1 MKGGI
6 ILDGTYGF
14 ISLLPIIVI
23 VILALVTKQTFISI
37 FVGVVVGFVILAGGN
52 PGETFNLFL
61 DGLYQV
67 LMDETTVWVLLLCA
81 LFGSL
86 IALMQDSGGVLGFAN
101 LAQKII
107 KGRRASAIGSW
118 ILGIIIFVDDYL
130 NCLAVGAATRPI
142 TDKYRVSREMLA
154 YIVNSTGV
162 TVCAIV
168 PFSTWGAFMSG
179 QMEAAGMTG
188 GMSAFAAYTA
198 AVPFVLYGWIAV
210 ILVPLF
216 STGILPLFGPMKE
229 AERRTLETGQVLS
242 DISLAALIELPDEEK
257 AFEGKKCR
265 AVNFIIPIIV
275 VAVLTVI
282 TEDIVIALFAAIGVC
297 FVMYLPQKLMSFNK
311 FFDSVIKGMV
321 DMFPVLIL
329 IIMAY
334 TLMVVNDGLG
344 LTDYVIQGAL
354 KALNPALLPVTI
366 FVVIALLSFG
376 SGSFWGLAAISF
388 PIIAP
393 LAEALG
399 VNPFLCAGALIS
411 AVCAGGHICIYSDT
425 VILTSAST
433 QVTPVEYFRSSL
445 PLILVAF
452 VLAAFGFLVLGFVM

>member
-1 MKGGI
+1 ME
-6 ILDGTYGF
+6 GTYGI
-14 ISLLPIIVI
+14 ISLIPIIAI
-23 VILALVTKQTFISI
+23 VVLALITKQTFISI

-52 PGETFNLFL
+52 PLETFNLFL

-101 LAQKII
+101 LAQRFI
-107 KGRRASAIGSW
+107 KGRKASVIGAW
-118 ILGIIIFVDDYL
+118 ILGIIVFVDDYL

-162 TVCAIV
+162 TVCAII

-188 GMSAFAAYTA
+188 ELSAFAAYTA
-198 AVPFVLYGWIAV
+198 TAPFVLYGWIAV
-210 ILVPLF
+210 ILVPF
-216 STGILPLFGPMKE
+216 FATGILPLFGPMKE
-229 AERRTLETGQVLS
+229 AEQRTLETGKVLS
-242 DISLAALIELPDEEK
+242 DVSSAALIELPEEEK
-257 AFEGKKCR
+257 AFKGKKCR
-265 AVNFIIPIIV
+265 SINFIAPIIV
-275 VAVLTVI
+275 VAILTI
-282 TEDIVIALFAAIGVC
+282 TTEDIVIALFAAILLC
-297 FVMYLPQKLMSFNK
+297 FVMYLPQRLLSFNK

-344 LTDYVIQGAL
+344 LTDFVIQGAL

-366 FVVIALLSFG
+366 FVVISLLSFG

-393 LAEALG
+393 LADALG
-399 VNPFLCAGALIS
+399 ANPFLCAGALVS

-433 QVTPVEYFRSSL
+433 QVTPAEYFRTSL
-445 PLILVAF
+445 PFILVAY
-452 VLAAFGFLVLGFVM
+452 VISIIGFLVLGFIM

>member
-1 MKGGI
+1 ME
-6 ILDGTYGF
+6 GTYGI
-14 ISLLPIIVI
+14 ISLIPIIAI
-23 VILALVTKQTFISI
+23 VVLALITKQTFISI

-52 PGETFNLFL
+52 PLETFNLFL

-101 LAQKII
+101 LAQRFI
-107 KGRRASAIGSW
+107 KGRKASVIGAW
-118 ILGIIIFVDDYL
+118 ILGVIVFVDDYL

-162 TVCAIV
+162 TVCAII

-188 GMSAFAAYTA
+188 ELSAFAAYTA
-198 AVPFVLYGWIAV
+198 TAPFVLYGWIAV
-210 ILVPLF
+210 ILVPF
-216 STGILPLFGPMKE
+216 FATGILPLFGPMKE
-229 AERRTLETGQVLS
+229 AEQRTLETGKVLS
-242 DISLAALIELPDEEK
+242 DVSSAALIELPEEEK

-265 AVNFIIPIIV
+265 SINFIAPIIV
-275 VAVLTVI
+275 VAILTI
-282 TEDIVIALFAAIGVC
+282 TTEDIVIALFAAILLC
-297 FVMYLPQKLMSFNK
+297 FVMYLPQRLLSFNK

-344 LTDYVIQGAL
+344 LTDFVIQGAL
-354 KALNPALLPVTI
+354 RALNPALLPVTI
-366 FVVIALLSFG
+366 FVVISLLSFG

-393 LAEALG
+393 LADALG
-399 VNPFLCAGALIS
+399 ANPFLCAGALVS

-433 QVTPVEYFRSSL
+433 QVTPAEYFRTSL
-445 PLILVAF
+445 PFILVAY
-452 VLAAFGFLVLGFVM
+452 VISIIGFLVLGFIM

>member
-1 MKGGI
+1 ME
-6 ILDGTYGF
+6 GTYGI
-14 ISLLPIIVI
+14 ISLIPIIVI
-23 VILALVTKQTFISI
+23 VVLALITKQTFISI

-52 PGETFNLFL
+52 PLETFNLFL

-101 LAQKII
+101 LTQRFI
-107 KGRRASAIGSW
+107 KGRKASVIGAW
-118 ILGIIIFVDDYL
+118 ILGIIVFVDDYL

-162 TVCAIV
+162 TVCAII

-188 GMSAFAAYTA
+188 EMSAFAAYTA
-198 AVPFVLYGWIAV
+198 TAPFVLYGWLAV
-210 ILVPLF
+210 ILVPF
-216 STGILPLFGPMKE
+216 FATGILPLFGPMKE

-242 DISLAALIELPDEEK
+242 DVSLAALIELPEEEK

-265 AVNFIIPIIV
+265 AINFIAPIIV
-275 VAVLTVI
+275 VAILTI
-282 TEDIVIALFAAIGVC
+282 TTEDIVIALFAAILLC
-297 FVMYLPQKLMSFNK
+297 FVMYLPQRLLSFNK
-311 FFDSVIKGMV
+311 FFDSLIKGMV

-344 LTDYVIQGAL
+344 LTDFVIQGAL

-366 FVVIALLSFG
+366 FVVISLLSFG

-393 LAEALG
+393 LADALG
-399 VNPFLCAGALIS
+399 ANPFLCAGALVS

-433 QVTPVEYFRSSL
+433 QVTPAEYFRTSL
-445 PLILVAF
+445 PFILVAY
-452 VLAAFGFLVLGFVM
+452 VISIIGFLVLGFIM

>member
-1 MKGGI
+1 ME
-6 ILDGTYGF
+6 GTYGI
-14 ISLLPIIVI
+14 ISLIPIIAI
-23 VILALVTKQTFISI
+23 VVLALITKQTFISI

-52 PGETFNLFL
+52 PLETFNLFL

-101 LAQKII
+101 LAQRFI
-107 KGRRASAIGSW
+107 KGRKASVIGAW
-118 ILGIIIFVDDYL
+118 ILGIIVFVDDYL

-162 TVCAIV
+162 TVCAII

-188 GMSAFAAYTA
+188 ELSAFAAYTA
-198 AVPFVLYGWIAV
+198 TAPFVLYGWIAV
-210 ILVPLF
+210 ILVPF
-216 STGILPLFGPMKE
+216 FATGILPLFGPMKE
-229 AERRTLETGQVLS
+229 AEQRTLETGKVLS
-242 DISLAALIELPDEEK
+242 DVSSAALIELPEEEK

-265 AVNFIIPIIV
+265 SINFIAPIIV
-275 VAVLTVI
+275 VAILTI
-282 TEDIVIALFAAIGVC
+282 TTEDIVIALFAAILLC
-297 FVMYLPQKLMSFNK
+297 FVMYLPQRLLSFNK

-344 LTDYVIQGAL
+344 LTDFVIQGAL

-366 FVVIALLSFG
+366 FVVISLLSFG

-393 LAEALG
+393 LADALG
-399 VNPFLCAGALIS
+399 ANPFLCAGALVS

-433 QVTPVEYFRSSL
+433 QVTPAEYFRTSL
-445 PLILVAF
+445 PFILVAY
-452 VLAAFGFLVLGFVM
+452 VISIIGFLVLGFIM

>member
-1 MKGGI
+1 ME
-6 ILDGTYGF
+6 GTYGI
-14 ISLLPIIVI
+14 ISLIPIIVI
-23 VILALVTKQTFISI
+23 VVLALITKQTFISI

-52 PGETFNLFL
+52 PLETFNLFL

-101 LAQKII
+101 LTQRFI
-107 KGRRASAIGSW
+107 KGRKASVIGAW
-118 ILGIIIFVDDYL
+118 ILGIIVFVDDYL

-162 TVCAIV
+162 TVCAII

-188 GMSAFAAYTA
+188 EMSAFAAYTA
-198 AVPFVLYGWIAV
+198 TAPFVLYGWLAV
-210 ILVPLF
+210 ILVPF
-216 STGILPLFGPMKE
+216 YATGILPLFGPMKE

-242 DISLAALIELPDEEK
+242 DVSLAALIELPEEEK

-265 AVNFIIPIIV
+265 AINFIAPIIV
-275 VAVLTVI
+275 VAILTI
-282 TEDIVIALFAAIGVC
+282 TTEDIVIALFAAILLC
-297 FVMYLPQKLMSFNK
+297 FVMYLPQRLLSFNK
-311 FFDSVIKGMV
+311 FFDSLIKGMV

-344 LTDYVIQGAL
+344 LTDFVIQGAL

-366 FVVIALLSFG
+366 FVVISLLSFG

-393 LAEALG
+393 LADALG
-399 VNPFLCAGALIS
+399 ANPFLCAGALVS

-433 QVTPVEYFRSSL
+433 QVTPAEYFRTSL
-445 PLILVAF
+445 PFILVAY
-452 VLAAFGFLVLGFVM
+452 VISIIGFLVLGFIM

>member
-1 MKGGI
+1 ME
-6 ILDGTYGF
+6 GTYGI
-14 ISLLPIIVI
+14 ISLIPIIAI
-23 VILALVTKQTFISI
+23 VVLALITKQTFISI

-52 PGETFNLFL
+52 PLETFNLFL

-101 LAQKII
+101 LTQRFI
-107 KGRRASAIGSW
+107 KGRKASVIGAW
-118 ILGIIIFVDDYL
+118 ILGIIVFVDDYL

-162 TVCAIV
+162 TVCAII

-188 GMSAFAAYTA
+188 EMSAFAAYTA
-198 AVPFVLYGWIAV
+198 TAPFVLYGWLAV
-210 ILVPLF
+210 ILVPF
-216 STGILPLFGPMKE
+216 FATGILPLFGPMKE

-242 DISLAALIELPDEEK
+242 DVSLAALIELPEEEK

-265 AVNFIIPIIV
+265 AINFIAPIIV
-275 VAVLTVI
+275 VAILTI
-282 TEDIVIALFAAIGVC
+282 TTEDIVIALFAAILLC
-297 FVMYLPQKLMSFNK
+297 FVMYLPQRLLSFNK
-311 FFDSVIKGMV
+311 FFDSLIKGMV

-344 LTDYVIQGAL
+344 LTDFVIQGAL

-366 FVVIALLSFG
+366 FVVISLLSFG

-393 LAEALG
+393 LADALG
-399 VNPFLCAGALIS
+399 ANPFLCAGALVS

-433 QVTPVEYFRSSL
+433 QVTPAEYFRTSL
-445 PLILVAF
+445 PFILVAY
-452 VLAAFGFLVLGFVM
+452 VISIIGFLVLGFIM

>member
-1 MKGGI
+1 ME
-6 ILDGTYGF
+6 GTYGI
-14 ISLLPIIVI
+14 ISLIPIIAI
-23 VILALVTKQTFISI
+23 VVLALITKQTFISI

-52 PGETFNLFL
+52 PLETFNLFL

-101 LAQKII
+101 LAQRFI
-107 KGRRASAIGSW
+107 KGRKASVIGAW
-118 ILGIIIFVDDYL
+118 ILGIIVFVDDYL

-162 TVCAIV
+162 TVCAII

-188 GMSAFAAYTA
+188 ELSAFAAYTA
-198 AVPFVLYGWIAV
+198 TAPFVLYGWIAV
-210 ILVPLF
+210 ILVPF
-216 STGILPLFGPMKE
+216 FATGILPLFGPMKE
-229 AERRTLETGQVLS
+229 AEQRTLETGKVLS
-242 DISLAALIELPDEEK
+242 DVSSAALIELPEEEK

-265 AVNFIIPIIV
+265 SINFIAPIIV
-275 VAVLTVI
+275 VAILTI
-282 TEDIVIALFAAIGVC
+282 TTEDIVIALFAAILLC
-297 FVMYLPQKLMSFNK
+297 FVMYLPQRLLSFNK

-344 LTDYVIQGAL
+344 LTDFVIQGAL

-366 FVVIALLSFG
+366 FVVISLLSFG

-393 LAEALG
+393 LADALG
-399 VNPFLCAGALIS
+399 ANPFLCAGALVS

-433 QVTPVEYFRSSL
+433 QVTPAEYFRTSL
-445 PLILVAF
+445 PFILVAY
-452 VLAAFGFLVLGFVM
+452 VISIIGFLVMGFIM

>member
-1 MKGGI
+1 ME
-6 ILDGTYGF
+6 GTYGI
-14 ISLLPIIVI
+14 ISLIPIIAI
-23 VILALVTKQTFISI
+23 VVLALITKQTFISI

-52 PGETFNLFL
+52 PLETFNLFL

-101 LAQKII
+101 LAQRFI
-107 KGRRASAIGSW
+107 KGRKASVIGAG
-118 ILGIIIFVDDYL
+118 ILGISVFVDDYL

-162 TVCAIV
+162 TVCAII

-188 GMSAFAAYTA
+188 ELSAFAAYTA
-198 AVPFVLYGWIAV
+198 TAPFVLYGWIAV
-210 ILVPLF
+210 ILVPF
-216 STGILPLFGPMKE
+216 FATGILPLFGPMKE
-229 AERRTLETGQVLS
+229 AEQRTLETGKVLS
-242 DISLAALIELPDEEK
+242 DVSSAALIELPEEEK

-265 AVNFIIPIIV
+265 SINFIAPIIV
-275 VAVLTVI
+275 VAILTI
-282 TEDIVIALFAAIGVC
+282 TTEDIVIALFAAILLC
-297 FVMYLPQKLMSFNK
+297 FVMYLPQRLLSFNK

-344 LTDYVIQGAL
+344 LTDFVIQGAL

-366 FVVIALLSFG
+366 FVVISLLSFG

-393 LAEALG
+393 LASALG
-399 VNPFLCAGALIS
+399 ANPFLSAGALVS

-433 QVTPVEYFRSSL
+433 QVTPAEYFRTSL
-445 PLILVAF
+445 PFILVAY
-452 VLAAFGFLVLGFVM
+452 VISIIGFLVLGFIM